1 MGRLVKNISGQ
12 SNVGS
17 AQSLL
22 IPSGTTAERPAT
34 PQAGMIRFNTSLAKF
49 EFFNG
54 TNFVNVTG
62 GIGGVGDIHRDFF
75 TMDGST
81 LTFTMTRTPVED
93 QNILV
98 FIEGVFQHSSKYTVS
113 GNVLTLATT
122 GVLDAGATLSVIHGF
137 DSI

>member
-54 TNFVNVTG
+54 TDFVNVTG
-62 GIGGVGDIHRDFF
+62 GVGGAATITVD
-75 TMDGST
+75 
-81 LTFTMTRTPVED
+81 TFT
-93 QNILV
+93 ILD
-98 FIEGVFQHSSKYTVS
+98 E
-113 GNVLTLATT
+113 
-122 GVLDAGATLSVIHGF
+122 LDNPDSAITSTFDLLIFLSL
-137 DSI
+137 